1 MTEKDPI
8 TPKGYVQE
16 FIEVLKAEIE
26 ELKQSK
32 DNNIILMNGILF
44 ESKNGYN
51 IYQFDTK
58 QPFSPQDNVVYKIVT
73 SSAQFD
79 CEYVSSDNCQVLL
92 KTFRPLSLSQEIKL
106 FLDRTALP
114 DVYKRQV

>member
-44 ESKNGYN
+44 ESKNGTNLQLSRNVMLERIVPFFIFY
-51 IYQFDTK
+51 IPSFD
-58 QPFSPQDNVVYKIVT
+58 I
-73 SSAQFD
+73 
-79 CEYVSSDNCQVLL
+79 
-92 KTFRPLSLSQEIKL
+92 
-106 FLDRTALP
+106 
-114 DVYKRQV
+114 

>member
-58 QPFSPQDNVVYKIVT
+58 QPFSPQDNVVYKM
-73 SSAQFD
+73 
-79 CEYVSSDNCQVLL
+79 L
-92 KTFRPLSLSQEIKL
+92 
-106 FLDRTALP
+106 
-114 DVYKRQV
+114 

>member
-32 DNNIILMNGILF
+32 ITIL
-44 ESKNGYN
+44 S
-51 IYQFDTK
+51 
-58 QPFSPQDNVVYKIVT
+58 
-73 SSAQFD
+73 
-79 CEYVSSDNCQVLL
+79 
-92 KTFRPLSLSQEIKL
+92 
-106 FLDRTALP
+106 
-114 DVYKRQV
+114 

>member
-1 MTEKDPI
+1 MIEKDPI

-44 ESKNGYN
+44 ESKMGTTYTNL
-51 IYQFDTK
+51 TL
-58 QPFSPQDNVVYKIVT
+58 
-73 SSAQFD
+73 SSHF
-79 CEYVSSDNCQVLL
+79 LL
-92 KTFRPLSLSQEIKL
+92 
-106 FLDRTALP
+106 RTM
-114 DVYKRQV
+114 